1 METQEHKTAL
11 TDWHVQNGARMASFA
26 GYQMPIQ
33 YTGIVAEHLAT
44 RQAAGVFDIS
54 HMGRLRFDGPRAD
67 QLLEQVLTR
76 RVLDMQPGQVRY
88 SLVCNESGGI
98 LDDVLVSCLE
108 SPSGKIYFL
117 LVVNASNKAKI
128 VRWLAP
134 HLEDF
139 PDVEFHDAT
148 DSTAMI
154 AIQGPKSI
162 EVCGKLF
169 PASVLELGYYR
180 ARVTEQMSKP
190 CIVSRT
196 GYTGEDGFELIVRA
210 EDAPR
215 VWENLLMAGRAFGV
229 SPVGLGA
236 RDTLRLEAGMPLY
249 GHELEENIDPYM
261 AGLGFACQCK
271 DRTFVGRDI
280 LAERSKEEIP
290 VKRVG
295 LVLEGRRAAREQS
308 ACFDMAGNPIG
319 TVTSGSF
326 SPTLQK
332 PIAMAYL
339 SRHAAILG
347 AEIQVDIRGSTSRAW
362 VQELPFYKRA
372 NTV

>member
-1 METQEHKTAL
+1 
-11 TDWHVQNGARMASFA
+11 
-26 GYQMPIQ
+26 
-33 YTGIVAEHLAT
+33 
-44 RQAAGVFDIS
+44 
-54 HMGRLRFDGPRAD
+54 
-67 QLLEQVLTR
+67 
-76 RVLDMQPGQVRY
+76 
-88 SLVCNESGGI
+88 
-98 LDDVLVSCLE
+98 
-108 SPSGKIYFL
+108 
-117 LVVNASNKAKI
+117 
-128 VRWLAP
+128 
-134 HLEDF
+134 
-139 PDVEFHDAT
+139 
-148 DSTAMI
+148 
-154 AIQGPKSI
+154 
-162 EVCGKLF
+162 
-169 PASVLELGYYR
+169 
-180 ARVTEQMSKP
+180 
-190 CIVSRT
+190 
-196 GYTGEDGFELIVRA
+196 
-210 EDAPR
+210 
-215 VWENLLMAGRAFGV
+215 
-229 SPVGLGA
+229 
-236 RDTLRLEAGMPLY
+236 MPLY

-280 LAERSKEEIP
+280 LVERSKEEIE

>member
-1 METQEHKTAL
+1 
-11 TDWHVQNGARMASFA
+11 
-26 GYQMPIQ
+26 
-33 YTGIVAEHLAT
+33 
-44 RQAAGVFDIS
+44 
-54 HMGRLRFDGPRAD
+54 
-67 QLLEQVLTR
+67 
-76 RVLDMQPGQVRY
+76 
-88 SLVCNESGGI
+88 
-98 LDDVLVSCLE
+98 
-108 SPSGKIYFL
+108 
-117 LVVNASNKAKI
+117 
-128 VRWLAP
+128 
-134 HLEDF
+134 
-139 PDVEFHDAT
+139 
-148 DSTAMI
+148 
-154 AIQGPKSI
+154 
-162 EVCGKLF
+162 
-169 PASVLELGYYR
+169 
-180 ARVTEQMSKP
+180 MSKP

-271 DRTFVGRDI
+271 DRTFVGRDV
-280 LAERSKEEIP
+280 LAERSKEEIE

>member
-249 GHELEENIDPYM
+249 GHELEESIDPYM

-271 DRTFVGRDI
+271 DRNFVGRDI
-280 LAERSKEEIP
+280 LAERSKEELA

-347 AEIQVDIRGSTSRAW
+347 AEIQVDIRGTTARAW